1 MLELLPIELVGEVM
15 RTASEIFLER
25 DRATVLNIAKSCIL
39 GYNSAT
45 PVLYRTVVLSDG
57 HDLLVHIF
65 VDEDTSTTGIL
76 AAAPARRL
84 LPLVKRLFLDHR
96 GNLNKAQFRH
106 LVNLEAIFTIS
117 VDVTFLDD
125 SLWQILPS
133 TVTQFYALSLPYP
146 ESLPLSTTHLS
157 CYFFFGSVADFQQW
171 VSSTVPDSITHVA
184 LELNDALTEDSRDD
198 HESGILKLLLFLLAR
213 NTHAPV
219 VLRPYKMAT
228 DLVSQRVILRA
239 ISAISY
245 EDRSRV
251 WMWRD
256 MRLITNFAG
265 DVAASRADSIAGRS
279 PWTEGM
285 PATEE
290 ELKEGRY
297 MI

>member
-1 MLELLPIELVGEVM
+1 MLELLPIELVGQVL
-15 RTASEIFLER
+15 RTASEFFLER
-25 DRATVLNIAKSCIL
+25 DRAVVLNIAKSCIL

-45 PVLYRTVVLSDG
+45 PVLYRTVVLSHG
-57 HDLLVHIF
+57 HDLLFHIF
-65 VDEDTSTTGIL
+65 VEEDSSTIGIL

-84 LPLVKRLFLDHR
+84 LPLVKRLFLDQR
-96 GNLNKAQFRH
+96 INLNKGQLRH
-106 LVNLEAIFTIS
+106 LVNLEAVFTVS
-117 VDVTFLDD
+117 VDVTFLNDAM
-125 SLWQILPS
+125 WPP

-146 ESLPLSTTHLS
+146 ESLPPSTTHLS

-171 VSSTVPDSITHVA
+171 ASSTVPDSITHVA
-184 LELNDALTEDSRDD
+184 IELNDAVTEDPTDE

-213 NTHAPV
+213 NTHASV
-219 VLRPYKMAT
+219 VLRPYKLAT
-228 DLVSQRVILRA
+228 DPVSQRVILRA

-251 WMWRD
+251 WVWRD
-256 MRLITNFAG
+256 MRLITNFAD